1 MNTSQLMTT
10 DVHSCF
16 ASDSLDR
23 AANIM
28 WENDCGAV
36 PVIDT
41 DNRVVGML
49 TDRDI
54 CMAAYTQGL
63 PLSKIKVASA
73 MSRHVFGVTEWDPI
87 ESVEALMRQARV
99 RRVPVLDGRGRIRGI
114 LSLNDLVRYA
124 SESGGAATDDV
135 MEGVTQ
141 TMAAI
146 ARPQPP
152 QRRTSEMRR

>member
-1 MNTSQLMTT
+1 MNTSELMTT

-23 AANIM
+23 AAFIM
-28 WENDCGAV
+28 WENDCGSV
-36 PVIDT
+36 PVVDT

-54 CMAAYTQGL
+54 CMAAFAQGL

-73 MSRHVFGVTEWDPI
+73 MSKHVFGVTEWDPL

-114 LSLNDLVRYA
+114 VSLNDLVRYA
-124 SESGGAATDDV
+124 SESMGAASDGLI
-135 MEGVTQ
+135 EGVTQ
-141 TMAAI
+141 TLAVI
-146 ARPQPP
+146 TRPRPTLG
-152 QRRTSEMRR
+152 RVAEMRR

>member
-1 MNTSQLMTT
+1 MNISELMTT
-10 DVHSCF
+10 DVCSCF

-63 PLSKIKVASA
+63 PLPKIKVASA
-73 MSRHVFGVTEWDPI
+73 MSKHVFGVTEWDPI

-124 SESGGAATDDV
+124 SESGGAVTDDV

-146 ARPQPP
+146 SKRRPP
-152 QRRTSEMRR
+152 QRRASEMRR